1 MANEQLTQSSPIDS
15 KVIDSLRELGG
26 DDGGELLKELVNLFL
41 TDTPP
46 RLTAMD
52 AAEKAK
58 DAKALER
65 AAHSLKSSCA
75 NLGAVRMSEICK
87 KLEMLAKSGSFD
99 GAAETIDLSLREYE
113 AVKSALLEICR

>member
-1 MANEQLTQSSPIDS
+1 MSNEMTTQTSPIDP
-15 KVIDSLRELGG
+15 KVIESLRELGG

-52 AAEKAK
+52 AAEKSK

-87 KLEMLAKSGSFD
+87 KLELQAKTGSID
-99 GAAETIDLSLREYE
+99 GAADTIVLSMREYE